1 MDCNGTSQKI
11 HMRKIGLGQG
21 RARACKCDG
30 FHVLGTFDEA
40 PVTLQSS
47 WVRADAQ

>member
-1 MDCNGTSQKI
+1 MDCNGTSQRI
-11 HMRKIGLGQG
+11 HMRKIEVSQG
-21 RARACKCDG
+21 RARDANEM
-30 FHVLGTFDEA
+30 FFFVLGTFDEA